1 MIAENVTQAASVRV
15 KFEARLCVGVCI
27 CGFVRAGGRGDP
39 LGTCKGLVF
48 FSFSKDTA
56 KACRLV
62 ESEGFINLLYTFKL
76 MMPPK

>member
-1 MIAENVTQAASVRV
+1 MEILLEHVR
-15 KFEARLCVGVCI
+15 GW
-27 CGFVRAGGRGDP
+27 
-39 LGTCKGLVF
+39 F
-48 FSFSKDTA
+48 FFCFSKDTA